1 MFRKLFRFKI
11 IKNGNIIEA
20 YLDERLDFKTNMKM
34 LDEIV
39 DEDLHKFEI
48 FDPNKKIFLNKDIR
62 IADYFFGNF
71 ALLYIFN

>member
-48 FDPNKKIFLNKDIR
+48 FDPNKKIFLKKDIR
-62 IADYFFGNF
+62 IADYCFGNF